1 MMRNTYMRAVMLP
14 LLLTLI
20 ALGGGACTNTEPS
33 TGPSVTPRAE
43 VAGASAARQRSRV
56 PYIATLQ
63 LSSTFVSTTSG
74 STPFTVT
81 VTNPTK
87 KDFQDIYLK
96 GELRSQ
102 NNPTPVP
109 ATAFLAYCPN
119 PNGVVHPGDCAMS
132 NSITGS
138 WGALTPGPGTYT
150 LYVQQQQ
157 PDGTMLVLDSKTVD
171 VTLYDGSVR

>member
-87 KDFQDIYLK
+87 KDFPDIYLK

-109 ATAFLAYCPN
+109 ATAFLA
-119 PNGVVHPGDCAMS
+119 
-132 NSITGS
+132 
-138 WGALTPGPGTYT
+138 WGRRDNDAGRPARVAT
-150 LYVQQQQ
+150 
-157 PDGTMLVLDSKTVD
+157 
-171 VTLYDGSVR
+171 